1 MKIPGRDSL
10 SLGDVESFNTDKDI
24 SFSLNARSEL
34 FRRDGTSIY
43 GKHCRGVEILK
54 NPHEKDKAPFLT
66 VGDFSYDRRKK
77 LSRALRRNPARSACT
92 LKRPKGVVWDMPVND
107 SRASENAPDFSKNG
121 NIFCL
126 SVSRMEWRIYA
137 AWHRASGFSY
147 AARLL
152 LRVRRARAPAS
163 SP

>member
-1 MKIPGRDSL
+1 M
-10 SLGDVESFNTDKDI
+10 
-24 SFSLNARSEL
+24 
-34 FRRDGTSIY
+34 
-43 GKHCRGVEILK
+43 HLK
-54 NPHEKDKAPFLT
+54 NELLNGTRSLPELYPEMPLRKTPFLT
-66 VGDFSYDRRKK
+66 VGDFSYNRRKK

-137 AWHRASGFSY
+137 A
-147 AARLL
+147 
-152 LRVRRARAPAS
+152 
-163 SP
+163 